1 MANKINETVF
11 ANNINEFNPNEQ
23 HQPLLQPTKTLQIS
37 LPTAQL
43 QTINTSAS
51 TSGTTAAPYIIQ
63 NGNIYQLTSN
73 NQLISRSSIQ
83 INQISTDNNNSDSM
97 QLANSSDLAQ
107 NKLPISTINLN
118 NIRQLNMLNPKIT
131 PLMTNNGV
139 TNPTNPNSNLKLTT
153 IKSGT
158 VLNLNTANRKSRI
171 IYSKNL
177 SLLRKINFLNL
188 FKVITFKHQVK
199 K

>member
-131 PLMTNNGV
+131 PLITNNGV

>member
-11 ANNINEFNPNEQ
+11 ANNTNEFNPNEQ

-131 PLMTNNGV
+131 PLITNNGV

>member
-11 ANNINEFNPNEQ
+11 ANNTNEFNPNEQ

-131 PLMTNNGV
+131 PLITNNGV

-171 IYSKNL
+171 IYSNHFNY
-177 SLLRKINFLNL
+177 R
-188 FKVITFKHQVK
+188 VK
-199 K
+199 

>member
-97 QLANSSDLAQ
+97 QLANSADLAQ

-131 PLMTNNGV
+131 PLITNNGV

>member
-11 ANNINEFNPNEQ
+11 ANNTNEFNPNEQ

-97 QLANSSDLAQ
+97 QLANSAELAQ

-131 PLMTNNGV
+131 PLITNNGV